1 MKKSTISSY
10 LLLGMTALS
19 LLCYV
24 YLHKIAFETTG
35 HCPSA
40 KMSLA
45 SEENDNKTSKLL
57 LPEISLVKH
66 ILFVTKTILTKE

>member
-10 LLLGMTALS
+10 LLLGMTSLS
-19 LLCYV
+19 LFCYV

-40 KMSLA
+40 NMA
-45 SEENDNKTSKLL
+45 WANEENDTGTSKLL

-66 ILFVTKTILTKE
+66 ILLVTKSILTKE